1 MPRVASTVFPFE
13 IRLDRSSAVT
23 LDRQIADAIRSAI
36 LSGELLPGDHLPAI
50 RTLAAQVGVARAT
63 LDAAYGILVQEGW
76 ITATP
81 GRGSFVS
88 REPPKS
94 ANFEKVPTIDH
105 DPETLPPK
113 NLNLEAHFCERSL
126 SALLPQKNIPLAVV
140 TTSDEMSPGRNF
152 RAITARLAKR
162 NTDFLTYTM
171 PEGLLELREQI
182 CKVIGRLRGI
192 KCTPDQI
199 IITSGSQAGFAM
211 CMRLLFNPGDK
222 VWFEDPSYPLMRAA
236 AHFNRIQE
244 INVPVDE
251 HGLVVDEG
259 LRMAP
264 DAKGCFITPSHQCPL
279 GMLMSMSRRRQLLQ
293 WAKDN
298 GAWIIEDDYD
308 SELRYGGNLPF
319 PSIQGMDTTGSN
331 VIYIGTF
338 SKMLFPGYR
347 LGYVIVPKSLINI
360 FRGYRL
366 ISDRQGNELK
376 QAAVAEYMREGLYEG
391 HVRRMRQGFEER
403 RNLLLKLCQ
412 EELSEWGEIMSGDQG
427 MHVVFKF
434 ANQSIDDMQVQNAC
448 LQEGIEARA
457 ISFFYTEQ
465 PPIKGLMLGFG
476 FFKSDQIVAA
486 VRRIGFVLR
495 SKFARY
501 QV

>member
-1 MPRVASTVFPFE
+1 MPRVAHTVFPFE
-13 IRLDRSSAVT
+13 IHLDRSSSVT
-23 LDRQIADAIRSAI
+23 LDRQIADTIRSAI

-76 ITATP
+76 ISATP

-88 REPPKS
+88 RVPPNGVVFDNPLPSETHQEPT
-94 ANFEKVPTIDH
+94 V
-105 DPETLPPK
+105 PK
-113 NLNLEAHFCERSL
+113 NLNCEAYFCSRAL
-126 SALLPQKNIPLAVV
+126 TALLPQKNIPLAVV
-140 TTSDEMSPGRNF
+140 TTSEDLSPGRNF
-152 RAITARLAKR
+152 RTISARLAKR
-162 NTDFLTYTM
+162 NTDFLVYTN
-171 PEGLLELREQI
+171 PEGLFELREQI
-182 CKVIGRLRGI
+182 CKVIARLRGI
-192 KCTPDQI
+192 KCTPDQVI
-199 IITSGSQAGFAM
+199 VTTGSQAGFAM

-222 VWFEDPSYPLMRAA
+222 VWFEDPSYPLMRAVA
-236 AHFNRIQE
+236 RFNKLHE

-279 GMLMSMSRRRQLLQ
+279 GMLMSMERRRQLLN
-293 WAKDN
+293 WAKNN

-319 PSIQGMDTTGSN
+319 PSIQGMDATGAN

-347 LGYVIVPKSLINI
+347 LGYVIVPKSIVDI

-376 QAAVAEYMREGLYEG
+376 QAAVAEFMREGLYEG

-403 RNLLLKLCQ
+403 RNLLLRLCA
-412 EELSEWGEIMSGDQG
+412 EELSEWGQIMSGDQG

-434 ANQSIDDMQVQNAC
+434 TNQSIDDMAVQEAC
-448 LQEGIEARA
+448 LQEGVEARA

-476 FFKSDQIVAA
+476 FFKPDQIVAA

-495 SKFARY
+495 ARFGRY